1 MIDFNELPQDGTAL
15 EQLTRE
21 LLLVAG
27 LSPQWTGRGPDQGR
41 DLIAEETA
49 TGPLGSFRR
58 RWLVQCKH
66 FAHSARS
73 VSRND
78 IPSVVDDCRQVN
90 ADGYL
95 LVCATY
101 PSSGVA
107 QKLSEISNDPSNRLI
122 TSVWDNVEIEKRLRE
137 PRGFALAHIFFPI
150 SMQDTPW
157 RVYNTDS
164 PSKWAAHYKNYFIY
178 LNCRQSAHF
187 PPTSEVEI
195 AIQRLEQIHPQ
206 NPDELIRPRAV
217 YFDEKHEQFY
227 VFADYLV
234 PQSTEPSHSPN
245 DFERTLHDWQGLRAN
260 AGAMW
265 YLTGWD
271 IRLTF
276 TNPYSEHYQIDHS
289 DYYQPYLRNF
299 ERGLFRGPTIGD
311 LAEMNRWV

>member
-95 LVCATY
+95 LVCSTY

-107 QKLSEISNDPSNRLI
+107 QKLSEISNDPSNAF
-122 TSVWDNVEIEKRLRE
+122 SGPNQ
-137 PRGFALAHIFFPI
+137 PPI
-150 SMQDTPW
+150 
-157 RVYNTDS
+157 
-164 PSKWAAHYKNYFIY
+164 
-178 LNCRQSAHF
+178 
-187 PPTSEVEI
+187 PTQI
-195 AIQRLEQIHPQ
+195 GHPFQRKPATVPEHSGHPL
-206 NPDELIRPRAV
+206 P
-217 YFDEKHEQFY
+217 
-227 VFADYLV
+227 
-234 PQSTEPSHSPN
+234 
-245 DFERTLHDWQGLRAN
+245 G
-260 AGAMW
+260 G
-265 YLTGWD
+265 
-271 IRLTF
+271 
-276 TNPYSEHYQIDHS
+276 
-289 DYYQPYLRNF
+289 
-299 ERGLFRGPTIGD
+299 
-311 LAEMNRWV
+311 